1 MSGDETGARGDRGE
15 EQTASVREP
24 VERRGDDD
32 PAIALEDVT
41 VDFGEVRAL
50 ADVDLRVR
58 PGEFVTVIGPS
69 GCGKTTLLRAVGG
82 LQEPTA
88 GRVRVD
94 GAPPARAKRAGD
106 VGFVFQRHA
115 LLPWKTALENVVFLR
130 RMAGE
135 PPDRKRARELLAT
148 VGLSGFEDARPAE
161 LSGGMKQRVAIARAL
176 HLGASVLLM
185 DEPFGELDE
194 LTREEMGVEVRR
206 VWRERAP
213 TVLFVT
219 HSVPE
224 AVFLADRCV
233 VMSDRP
239 GRIERV
245 FDVDLPRPRD
255 AAVYDAPAFR
265 DHVAA
270 VRRVLHDGYG
280 RDDGFEPSDSGRDF
294 PNDPGRGS
302 PDDPGRDSPGDSRRD
317 YHDAG

>member
-1 MSGDETGARGDRGE
+1 M
-15 EQTASVREP
+15 
-24 VERRGDDD
+24 GDDSLSRARADDSPAARD
-32 PAIALEDVT
+32 PAIALETVT
-41 VDFGEVRAL
+41 VDFDGVTAL

-69 GCGKTTLLRAVGG
+69 GCGKTTMLRAVGG
-82 LQEPTA
+82 LREPTA
-88 GRVRVD
+88 GTVRVD
-94 GAPPARAKRAGD
+94 GAPPADAKRAGD

-135 PPDRKRARELLAT
+135 APNRERARELLET
-148 VGLSGFEDARPAE
+148 VGLAGFEESRPAE

-206 VWRERAP
+206 VWRERDA

-233 VMSDRP
+233 VMGDDP

-245 FDVDLPRPRD
+245 FDVELPRPRD
-255 AAVYDAPAFR
+255 ASVYETAGFQDQ
-265 DHVAA
+265 VAR
-270 VRRVLHDGYG
+270 VRRVLHGG
-280 RDDGFEPSDSGRDF
+280 DD
-294 PNDPGRGS
+294 RG
-302 PDDPGRDSPGDSRRD
+302 GG
-317 YHDAG
+317 